1 MNKMILRFLDTGVTS
16 SSLLQPEI
24 WVYSRLPAWIKSARH
39 RKDVLKALLRLEQ
52 MVSTLQPLHYST
64 PYYSEKRS

>member
-24 WVYSRLPAWIKSARH
+24 WVCGPQCQQLAKITQQT
-39 RKDVLKALLRLEQ
+39 EQ
-52 MVSTLQPLHYST
+52 NQQHIQERRRWCNY
-64 PYYSEKRS
+64 